1 MLALLFFFGTA
12 APILAQRDALV
23 PAAMQR
29 TALDAAQSTALAR
42 LDAQPTTARVSFV
55 RIRLD
60 ALEAK
65 ASTRFD
71 LGRETIVLPEVSL
84 TRRAPAD

>member
-1 MLALLFFFGTA
+1 MLTCTWLRPRLVGSVLALLFFFGTA

-60 ALEAK
+60 ALEA
-65 ASTRFD
+65 
-71 LGRETIVLPEVSL
+71 
-84 TRRAPAD
+84 